1 MSSEKKMGGLIMLVV
16 FVLIAVVVYP
26 LISGQI
32 DNATNATHDDYVG
45 SDSSDLV
52 GMIPLF
58 YWLSVLL
65 CVIGFAIVAIKSAA

>member
-1 MSSEKKMGGLIMLVV
+1 MSSEQKMGGLIMLVV

-45 SDSSDLV
+45 ADSSDLV

-58 YWLSVLL
+58 YWLAVLL
-65 CVIGFAIVAIKSAA
+65 CVIGFTIVAIKDTG

>member
-1 MSSEKKMGGLIMLVV
+1 MSSEQKMGGLIMLVV

-32 DNATNATHDDYVG
+32 DNATNTSHDDYVG
-45 SDSSDLV
+45 ATSADLV

-58 YWLSVLL
+58 YWLAVLL
-65 CVIGFAIVAIKSAA
+65 CVIGFAIVAIKDTG

>member
-32 DNATNATHDDYVG
+32 DNATNDTHDDYVG
-45 SDSSDLV
+45 ADSADLV
-52 GMIPLF
+52 SMIPLF

-65 CVIGFAIVAIKSAA
+65 VVIGFAIVAIKSTG